1 MFGINLKQRPIVEW
15 LLWLVWLAV
24 EVFILQNALASSTEL
39 QPTAVVI
46 FWVIFFVL
54 LIAGVVVWVIRKP
67 KE

>member
-1 MFGINLKQRPIVEW
+1 MFGINLKQRPVVEW
-15 LLWLVWLAV
+15 LLWLAWLAV
-24 EVFILQNALASSTEL
+24 EIFILQNALASGTEL
-39 QPTAVVI
+39 QSTAAVI

>member
-24 EVFILQNALASSTEL
+24 EVFILQNALASGTEL

-67 KE
+67 K

>member
-67 KE
+67 K